1 LDDTK
6 SNRPTTGI
14 DLCQKAYTQNKT
26 KQRVLS
32 GARKSKTAWK
42 TQPNKSGNS
51 ASQRKL
57 PNTSRSSLCS

>member
-26 KQRVLS
+26 TRLKYLRLRFSRGHGRRWAIS
-32 GARKSKTAWK
+32 GHGHS
-42 TQPNKSGNS
+42 
-51 ASQRKL
+51 
-57 PNTSRSSLCS
+57 